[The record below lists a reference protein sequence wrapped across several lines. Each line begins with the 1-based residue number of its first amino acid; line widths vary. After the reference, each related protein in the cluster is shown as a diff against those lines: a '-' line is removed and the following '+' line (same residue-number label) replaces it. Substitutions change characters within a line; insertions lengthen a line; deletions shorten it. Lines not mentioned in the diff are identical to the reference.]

1 MTSKQ
6 FTSLLE
12 EAFDK
17 ELNKSPEQMDTD
29 FIDSFL
35 DLLS

>member
-1 MTSKQ
+1 MTTEF
-6 FTSLLE
+6 FTTLLLE
-12 EAFDK
+12 VFDEELEK
-17 ELNKSPEQMDTD
+17 EPEQMDTD